1 MVTTDGLEATNNTT
15 SQGSRMGSGFRS
27 WLKAKATVKKDV
39 KFVHENPGDTS
50 KGNGGSS
57 NLFKSQ
63 KSAPIAHSSK
73 DQNLLQS
80 PAAHR
85 RQQVYRAQKR
95 HRDRKTD
102 YVESL
107 EAEIAR
113 LRRVDAVV
121 NSEKCVLKHQ
131 NEAMKGFIAGHNLDE
146 GSANKHFHISS
157 ASQGDSSSLG
167 SDAAINVRF
176 DPKIGKSILSR
187 FEDVSTSHE
196 RTFLDLETD
205 HADLAPSNKESQKL
219 RDRPDSPAGN
229 MSSWEALDFI
239 LALEWP
245 CRNHIHHHAINP
257 LSARKDA
264 ETSNASPNHALTA
277 TQTVYSCAFEPVHS
291 QAAGRTSGRH
301 LPYSEIEKYVSRS
314 ASHGE
319 KAAGHSKSL
328 IALSSQLPLD
338 DDMMTPAQVYS
349 TICLEVPLSSSGG
362 DSGRSHVMQ
371 ILKVPL
377 SRKVSCF
384 GFGAA
389 LPAVDFYEVFDDAVR
404 AVGKTPHTHGQ

>member
-15 SQGSRMGSGFRS
+15 SQGSRMGSGFIS

-63 KSAPIAHSSK
+63 NSAPIAHSSK
-73 DQNLLQS
+73 DPNLLQS

-113 LRRVDAVV
+113 LRHLDAVV

-167 SDAAINVRF
+167 SDAAIDVRF
-176 DPKIGKSILSR
+176 DPKIG
-187 FEDVSTSHE
+187 HE

-219 RDRPDSPAGN
+219 RNRPDSPAGN

-245 CRNHIHHHAINP
+245 CRNHIHHHAIKP

-277 TQTVYSCAFEPVHS
+277 SQTVYSCALEPSYYS
-291 QAAGRTSGRH
+291 QTSERKSYWH
-301 LPYSEIEKYVSRS
+301 LPYSEIEKLVTLS
-314 ASHGE
+314 A
-319 KAAGHSKSL
+319 
-328 IALSSQLPLD
+328 QLPLS

>member
-1 MVTTDGLEATNNTT
+1 MVKTDGLETTNNST
-15 SQGSRMGSGFRS
+15 SQGPRMGSGFRS
-27 WLKAKATVKKDV
+27 WLKTKATVKKEV

-63 KSAPIAHSSK
+63 NSAPIAHSSK
-73 DQNLLQS
+73 DPDLLQS

-113 LRRVDAVV
+113 LRHLDAVV
-121 NSEKCVLKHQ
+121 NNEKCVLEHQ
-131 NEAMKGFIAGHNLDE
+131 NQAMKIFLAGHNLDE
-146 GSANKHFHISS
+146 GSASKHFHISS

-167 SDAAINVRF
+167 SDAAIDVRF
-176 DPKIGKSILSR
+176 DAKIG
-187 FEDVSTSHE
+187 HE
-196 RTFLDLETD
+196 RTFLDFGKDHTD
-205 HADLAPSNKESQKL
+205 STLDREGSQKL
-219 RDRPDSPAGN
+219 QSRPNSPPNN
-229 MSSWEALDFI
+229 MESWEALDFI

-257 LSARKDA
+257 SSAQRDA
-264 ETSNASPNHALTA
+264 ETTNVSQSHALTA
-277 TQTVYSCAFEPVHS
+277 TQTVYSCALEPPGS
-291 QAAGRTSGRH
+291 QTAAKKPGWH
-301 LPYSEIEKYVSRS
+301 LPYSEIEKLVTLS
-314 ASHGE
+314 A
-319 KAAGHSKSL
+319 
-328 IALSSQLPLD
+328 QLPLN

-349 TICLEVPLSSSGG
+349 TICLEVPLSSPDG
-362 DSGRSHVMQ
+362 DTSRSRIMEA
-371 ILKVPL
+371 LKVPL

-389 LPAVDFYEVFDDAVR
+389 LRAVDFYEVFDDAVR
-404 AVGKTPHTHGQ
+404 AMGKTSDERGQSVPRGTP